1 MQRFDAA
8 KITVVSKNSSAEDI
22 QEAIFEIDGKK
33 FLAVNATSSGS
44 FTPSQRATV
53 DSDVTMIDISKVKN
67 GKVDV
72 SLSLNT
78 KKIAAEI
85 SRVTGHEASAV
96 TKTGKNGTIMSSSN
110 ITKASLSDL
119 KNGEIVFTKDKLKLE
134 GTELSLQ
141 IGDTN
146 RDYQKVSVKI
156 QDMSSKGLGLKG
168 LDLSN
173 QEAAGKAVDTIQDA
187 INKVST
193 QRGQLGALQ
202 NRLDHT
208 LNNLDATEQNITAA
222 ESQIRDVDMAK
233 EMTQYSKNNILVQA
247 AQSMLAQANSLPQ
260 GVLSSPVIS

>member
-1 MQRFDAA
+1 MQRFTATSLKVVTASSDA
-8 KITVVSKNSSAEDI
+8 KDI
-22 QEAIFEIDGKK
+22 NNATFEIDGKK
-33 FLAVNATSSGS
+33 FLLVNSETTKGS
-44 FTPSQRATV
+44 FTAAQRASMSEDITL
-53 DSDVTMIDISKVKN
+53 IDIAAKSI
-67 GKVDV
+67 GKAATDDKFV
-72 SLSLNT
+72 

-85 SRVTGHEASAV
+85 SRVTGLEAKAV
-96 TKTGKNGTIMSSSN
+96 TSDGKDGSIKKDDTD
-110 ITKASLSDL
+110 TTAGPELKQSD
-119 KNGEIVFTKDKLKLE
+119 IVFTKDKLKLD
-134 GTELSLQ
+134 GNELSLQ

-146 RDYQKVSVKI
+146 KDYQKVNVKI
-156 QDMSSKGLGLKG
+156 QDMSSKGLGLTG

-173 QEAAGKAVDTIQDA
+173 QEAAGKSVETIQDA

-208 LNNLDATEQNITAA
+208 LNSLDATTQNITAA

-260 GVLSSPVIS
+260 GVLSLLQ

>member
-1 MQRFDAA
+1 
-8 KITVVSKNSSAEDI
+8 
-22 QEAIFEIDGKK
+22 
-33 FLAVNATSSGS
+33 
-44 FTPSQRATV
+44 
-53 DSDVTMIDISKVKN
+53 
-67 GKVDV
+67 
-72 SLSLNT
+72 
-78 KKIAAEI
+78 
-85 SRVTGHEASAV
+85 
-96 TKTGKNGTIMSSSN
+96 
-110 ITKASLSDL
+110 
-119 KNGEIVFTKDKLKLE
+119 VFTKDKLKLT

-146 RDYQKVSVKI
+146 KDYQKVSVRI
-156 QDMSSKGLGLKG
+156 QDMSSKGLGLTG

-233 EMTQYSKNNILVQA
+233 EMTAYSKNNILVQA

-260 GVLSSPVIS
+260 GVLSLLQ